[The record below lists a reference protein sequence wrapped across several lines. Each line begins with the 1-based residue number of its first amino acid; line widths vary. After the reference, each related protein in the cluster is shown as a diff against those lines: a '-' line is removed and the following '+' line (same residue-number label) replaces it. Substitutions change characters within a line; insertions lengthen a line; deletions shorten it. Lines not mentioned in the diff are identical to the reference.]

1 MKRFALHDLNTIG
14 SDEPNAILEGESLE
28 SVAAEAIDA
37 NREEW
42 IVQHGHPPVLGVD
55 FELREV
61 E

>member
-1 MKRFALHDLNTIG
+1 MKRFALHDLNTMG

-28 SVAAEAIDA
+28 AVAAEAIEA
-37 NREEW
+37 NREVW
-42 IVQHGHPPVLGVD
+42 IAEYGHAPVIGVD